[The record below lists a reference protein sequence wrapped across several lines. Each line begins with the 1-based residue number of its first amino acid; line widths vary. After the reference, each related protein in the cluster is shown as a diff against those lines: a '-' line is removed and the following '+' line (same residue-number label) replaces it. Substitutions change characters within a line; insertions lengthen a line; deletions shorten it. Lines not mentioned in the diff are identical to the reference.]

1 VTPENGHLSST
12 AGAGALP
19 VFPFFLG
26 CARSGTT
33 LFRAIF
39 TSHPDLAIP
48 DETRYFSAMVN
59 KRREYEKV
67 TGFDSERFVDD
78 IFRHP
83 APPNW
88 VKAEEVRGALA
99 SGPPPSYADAVRRVY
114 GLYAAK
120 SGKTRYADKTPLNA
134 LMIEPLAESFPESRF
149 VHIIRDGRDV
159 ALSLMDRRF
168 GQGHIMEAARY
179 WRRRVTR
186 GRAAGRRIGPGR
198 YREVRYEG
206 LLEDPERTVRELCE
220 FIELPFEAVML
231 RYYDREQVFDPRPG
245 AARNPSE
252 KFHLPPTKGL
262 RDWRTQLS
270 KGTLVQF
277 EVAAGDLLDEL
288 GYGRGVE
295 RIPLWTTIGA
305 RIRGTG
311 IDARLAARRLR
322 RKIEA

>member
-1 VTPENGHLSST
+1 MPENEHQSPA

-39 TSHPDLAIP
+39 ASHPDMAIP

-59 KRREYEKV
+59 KRREYERG
-67 TGFDSERFVDD
+67 TGFDSERFIAD
-78 IFRHP
+78 IFGHP

-88 VKAEEVRGALA
+88 VSAEEVRGALA
-99 SGPPPSYADAVRRVY
+99 SAPPASYADAVRLVF

-120 SGKTRYADKTPLNA
+120 TGKSKYADKTPLNT
-134 LMIEPLAESFPESRF
+134 LMIEPLAETFPEGRF

-168 GQGHIMEAARY
+168 GQRHIVEAARY
-179 WRRRVTR
+179 WRRRVSW
-186 GRAAGRRIGPGR
+186 GREAGRRIGPAR

-206 LLEDPERTVRELCE
+206 LLEEPEKIVRDVCE
-220 FIELPFEAVML
+220 FIDLPFEPVML

-245 AARNPSE
+245 ASRNPSE

-262 RDWRTQLS
+262 RDWRTQLPERA
-270 KGTLVQF
+270 LMLF
-277 EVAAGDLLDEL
+277 EVAAGGLLDEL
-288 GYGRGVE
+288 GYERGAE
-295 RIPLWTTIGA
+295 RIPLWRTVGT
-305 RIRGTG
+305 RIRTTG
-311 IDARLAARRLR
+311 VDAVFAARRLR
-322 RKIEA
+322 RKIRA